1 MHCISGHIVKKS
13 DQELCF
19 LIIENLSFCQKK
31 KKHSKK
37 INPILKKNLLE
48 HVVALNLEDQLSD
61 IYDLNEKYNIFHEK
75 MMQNINNNAPLK
87 KMSKQRAKTK

>member
-1 MHCISGHIVKKS
+1 MIRNYVFPLLKTSVS
-13 DQELCF
+13 
-19 LIIENLSFCQKK
+19 LIRKR

-48 HVVALNLEDQLSD
+48 DVEALNLEDQTSE

-75 MMQNINNNAPLK
+75 MMQSINNNVPLK

>member
-1 MHCISGHIVKKS
+1 MIRNYVFPLLKTSVS
-13 DQELCF
+13 
-19 LIIENLSFCQKK
+19 LIRKR

-48 HVVALNLEDQLSD
+48 DVEALNLENQTSE

-75 MMQNINNNAPLK
+75 MMQSINNNAPLK
-87 KMSKQRAKTK
+87 KNVKTKS